1 MNFNIWIKWRFVKI
15 RYCHQLAQ
23 MLSLILVFLVK
34 LKLGEEAEKRE
45 ANTGPRVKMAN
56 KI

>member
-1 MNFNIWIKWRFVKI
+1 
-15 RYCHQLAQ
+15 
-23 MLSLILVFLVK
+23 VK